1 MNLKKYT
8 VFFIIFGVSILKGCT
23 VSEAKL
29 KKADHQLVS
38 CINNFNEQER
48 AWAKSIS
55 TGNKNQAH
63 ASMDSMHL
71 IIEALKQEDLERIY
85 KRDSVY
91 GASLENTF
99 RMFEYVLDSIYPACT
114 KIAFLNDKN
123 YTFAEEKQ
131 LLSKIKR
138 ADSIMQHHRREIQ
151 RNREIFRKSF

>member
-1 MNLKKYT
+1 MKLKDGRF
-8 VFFIIFGVSILKGCT
+8 FFIMINFVILQGCILP
-23 VSEAKL
+23 EAELKNTDNKL
-29 KKADHQLVS
+29 IS
-38 CINNFNEQER
+38 YINNFNEQER
-48 AWAKSIS
+48 VWAKSIS
-55 TGNKNQAH
+55 TSNKNQAYT
-63 ASMDSMHL
+63 AVDSMHL
-71 IIEALKQEDLERIY
+71 ILESLKQEDLERIH
-85 KRDSVY
+85 KKDSVY

-138 ADSIMQHHRREIQ
+138 ADSIMQHQLRKIQ